1 MHVMSRRCEMELL
14 MSLLLGIGLSAA
26 CGFRVFVP
34 LLVMS
39 AASLSGHMTLA
50 PGFEWIGTEG
60 AFAVFATASVLE
72 VLSYYVPWVDN
83 LMDSIASPAAV
94 VAGTIV
100 MASSVSDM
108 SPLLKWT
115 LAVVAGGGTAA
126 VFQGATTLVRGASTA
141 MTAGLG
147 NFAVSSAELGISSV
161 LSVLAIAL
169 PVVTGA
175 AILLFVLLIGRKLFG
190 RLRRTRQPQASPQGG
205 NYLR

>member
-1 MHVMSRRCEMELL
+1 MDLL

-39 AASLSGHMTLA
+39 TASLSGHMTLA
-50 PGFEWIGTEG
+50 QGFEWIGTYP
-60 AFAVFATASVLE
+60 AFASFATASVLE
-72 VLSYYVPWVDN
+72 VLGYYIPWVDN

-94 VAGTIV
+94 IAGTIV

-147 NFAVSSAELGISSV
+147 NFAVSSAELGISSL

-175 AILLFVLLIGRKLFG
+175 AILLMVFFIGRKLLG
-190 RLRRTRQPQASPQGG
+190 RLQRTRQTQVYPQGG